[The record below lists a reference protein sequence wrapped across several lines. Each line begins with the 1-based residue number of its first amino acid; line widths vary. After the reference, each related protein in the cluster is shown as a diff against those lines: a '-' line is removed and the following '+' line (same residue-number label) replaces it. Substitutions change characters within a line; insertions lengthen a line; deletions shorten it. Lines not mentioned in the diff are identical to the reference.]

1 MSDHKFIK
9 PFWTIVVTSLGENFR
24 IFPNWPC
31 VSNRIAGKSEINSLS
46 LLLFLKQARQHIVI
60 YAGFT
65 TYRYIFM
72 QSLKWKFE
80 FTLDLLFYYINLA
93 KLFSL
98 NVPVNSSSCVPQIY
112 EILLGIMFYILNSP
126 HDEHRS
132 PTQYQ

>member
-46 LLLFLKQARQHIVI
+46 LLLFLKQARQHSYLCRVYNLQI
-60 YAGFT
+60 Y
-65 TYRYIFM
+65 
-72 QSLKWKFE
+72 
-80 FTLDLLFYYINLA
+80 LDLLFYYINLA

-98 NVPVNSSSCVPQIY
+98 NVPINSSSCVPQIY

-132 PTQYQ
+132 PSPIPVKHWSS